1 MPSTQHHASTPSAV
15 QAASAAIV
23 GAGQSTNQAGD
34 ASGSSSGDSTSHSNG
49 HKTGESGSDVAPLTG
64 ADPASEAAAAAAAS
78 APATSVALPAAIQPS
93 EVINQIVPQA
103 DLYRLPGN
111 RGVRIQLHPDDLG
124 GVQVTVK
131 YAVGGGI
138 ELHIN
143 AEHEATSAL
152 VQAGWTQL
160 RDALAIQGI
169 TPDRLVMSVTSPT
182 SASQMDFSS
191 NGGQS
196 RYGSDSS
203 AASFGQTG
211 QGQQRQNPDDSREAR
226 PGWTGSPNSIPAPE
240 TTSRAASA
248 AASARIDYR
257 V

>member
-1 MPSTQHHASTPSAV
+1 VATAAITDPGQSSANGG
-15 QAASAAIV
+15 AATANDDGDSNANSNGRRTRASA
-23 GAGQSTNQAGD
+23 
-34 ASGSSSGDSTSHSNG
+34 
-49 HKTGESGSDVAPLTG
+49 SDVA
-64 ADPASEAAAAAAAS
+64 APAQETDAATSAAAAAATGT
-78 APATSVALPAAIQPS
+78 APATSVAQPAAIQPS
-93 EVINQIVPQA
+93 EVVNQIAHQA

-143 AEHEATSAL
+143 AEHEATGSL

-160 RDALAIQGI
+160 RDALATQGI
-169 TPDRLVMSVTSPT
+169 SPDRLVMSITSPT

-196 RYGSDSS
+196 RYGSDSN
-203 AASFGQTG
+203 AASSGQNG
-211 QGQQRQNPDDSREAR
+211 QSQQRQTPNEPREAQ
-226 PGWTGSPNSIPAPE
+226 PGWTASPAPD
-240 TTSRAASA
+240 TTLRAASP
-248 AASARIDYR
+248 AASAHIDYR